1 MISGFSNVAGAVI
14 IGRFT
19 YLGLSAVIKEGVKIG
34 NNTIIGM
41 GSVVYKDVPD
51 EVVALG
57 NPARPIKKNVDRRVF
72 GH

>member
-1 MISGFSNVAGAVI
+1 MH
-14 IGRFT
+14 
-19 YLGLSAVIKEGVKIG
+19 
-34 NNTIIGM
+34 TIIGM
-41 GSVVYKDVPD
+41 GSLVYKDVPN